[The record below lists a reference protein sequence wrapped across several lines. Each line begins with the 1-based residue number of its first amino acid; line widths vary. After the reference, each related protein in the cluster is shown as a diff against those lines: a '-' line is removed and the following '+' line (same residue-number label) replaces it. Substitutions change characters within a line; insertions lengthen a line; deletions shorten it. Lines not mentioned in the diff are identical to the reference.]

1 MIKSKKVGTLSFFTL
16 DGFTNV
22 EKYDSLDDLVD
33 ALRKHKVDAIFVDNA
48 LANFTQVL
56 TNDLSQISGEIN
68 KIYPVFICQKNSSI
82 YQQLLQFQEKSKE
95 RGEYYDAYYKWMGI
109 NEESIYINKTLPG
122 IRGVIKALFF
132 ILVQFLYGFGSVLV
146 IK

>member
-1 MIKSKKVGTLSFFTL
+1 MI
-16 DGFTNV
+16 
-22 EKYDSLDDLVD
+22 Y
-33 ALRKHKVDAIFVDNA
+33 LR
-48 LANFTQVL
+48 
-56 TNDLSQISGEIN
+56 
-68 KIYPVFICQKNSSI
+68 
-82 YQQLLQFQEKSKE
+82 FQEKSKE